1 MEKYREERDNFLNRF
16 KDDKGN
22 VFIDHGCYTL
32 MNRLIQEIYVGS
44 FDEKIEEFEKKFGS
58 NEKEYY
64 EKQMQEYDDKRVPVD
79 ERPHRNELYEKWR
92 NLARENDY
100 YAISIAS
107 SFVEEVEKIL
117 SLIQKYSV
125 DIYTSY
131 ALERLV
137 QKSFIQQ
144 IDKGN
149 KKLAD
154 LYEREIKRDLIRY
167 KRKCL
172 VDIDKKI
179 MALRNTSYYKLKKG
193 IGDKA
198 YVGNKLGITFGE
210 LYQNIYTLAENK
222 INGNVRFLTPE
233 EEMTH
238 VKETGYFE
246 RIINIKKSVEKIDN
260 DNEYKKLYID
270 SPTTQYTKEEEKKLK
285 EIRNFIQ
292 KNINALKEAYE
303 RLMKAYNNKLLT
315 VSCIDGLSARIN
327 AINDTIKSLK
337 GIVGY
342 DEKHPGQM
350 YILNGTLKML
360 RDAKVH
366 SSNELDKYK
375 KTNKLLGESL
385 DAVEDIINMINH
397 LESEF
402 DMVIDSVKARVQRK
416 KETENDN
423 KTRLNM

>member
-1 MEKYREERDNFLNRF
+1 MSSVIEKYREERDKFLNRF

-64 EKQMQEYDDKRVPVD
+64 EKQMQEYDDKRVPVA
-79 ERPHRNELYEKWR
+79 ERPHRNEIYEKWR

-144 IDKGN
+144 IDKEN

-193 IGDKA
+193 IGDKGML
-198 YVGNKLGITFGE
+198 V
-210 LYQNIYTLAENK
+210 
-222 INGNVRFLTPE
+222 IN
-233 EEMTH
+233 
-238 VKETGYFE
+238 
-246 RIINIKKSVEKIDN
+246 
-260 DNEYKKLYID
+260 
-270 SPTTQYTKEEEKKLK
+270 
-285 EIRNFIQ
+285 
-292 KNINALKEAYE
+292 
-303 RLMKAYNNKLLT
+303 
-315 VSCIDGLSARIN
+315 
-327 AINDTIKSLK
+327 
-337 GIVGY
+337 
-342 DEKHPGQM
+342 
-350 YILNGTLKML
+350 
-360 RDAKVH
+360 
-366 SSNELDKYK
+366 
-375 KTNKLLGESL
+375 
-385 DAVEDIINMINH
+385 
-397 LESEF
+397 
-402 DMVIDSVKARVQRK
+402 
-416 KETENDN
+416 
-423 KTRLNM
+423 